1 LPVSADERLARSF
14 GRVAEL
20 YDRVRPDYSQESL
33 DRAQEVLELDS
44 SARVLDLAAG
54 TGRLTV
60 ELERRFAH
68 VVAVEPDEA
77 MRALNPGR
85 EVVAGTAESIPL
97 DDASVDAVFV
107 GEAFHWFEPEAA
119 VAQLVRVLKPSGGV
133 VLIGNQ
139 WWDPEPQLPPRA
151 AELLREPYEAS
162 GRATAV
168 DTWPEAFASSRAFEP
183 LREET
188 FSRVLTVDA
197 DRLLA
202 MYESTSSIASMP
214 AGERA
219 ALVANVRPL
228 LAESYRLPIQVE
240 LTWARRVREGTATP
254 PGGGGVGG

>member
-1 LPVSADERLARSF
+1 MSADERLARSF

-33 DRAQEVLELDS
+33 DRAQEALELDG

-85 EVVAGTAESIPL
+85 EVLAGTAESIPL

-107 GEAFHWFEPEAA
+107 GEAFHWFEPVAA
-119 VAQLVRVLKPSGGV
+119 VAELLRVLRPRGGV

-139 WWDPEPQLPPRA
+139 WWDPEPELPPRA
-151 AELLREPYEAS
+151 AELLRGPYEAS

-168 DTWPEAFASSRAFEP
+168 ETWPEAFASSGAFEP

-188 FSRVLTVDA
+188 FSRVVTIDA
-197 DRLLA
+197 DRLLS
-202 MYESTSSIASMP
+202 MYETTSSFAALPPS
-214 AGERA
+214 ERA
-219 ALVANVRPL
+219 ALVTSVRPL
-228 LAESYRLPIQVE
+228 LADRYRLPIHVE
-240 LTWARRVREGTATP
+240 LTWTRRVP
-254 PGGGGVGG
+254 N